1 MRREEFGGE
10 ILSSRTNINAQVF
23 FFNKKKGPD
32 LAKLRHVSEYG
43 WITGGGHEGLKEPSK
58 ITELPNEEP
67 PKLREWR
74 ENESPCGGKLVNH
87 KFITILFLLKIKKR
101 KRNSYHF
108 HNLIFSSFYFCKRRE
123 KSMAQIET
131 LGILEE
137 IEPLVSDK
145 LQVVTN
151 SSSLQHFLCIHRNL
165 SLIHEIHDLN
175 SGYYCKESL
184 FSRANFLRVLINSP
198 LLK

>member
-1 MRREEFGGE
+1 MVWRGKATPRQRGSWEEDTKE
-10 ILSSRTNINAQVF
+10 TSR
-23 FFNKKKGPD
+23 
-32 LAKLRHVSEYG
+32 
-43 WITGGGHEGLKEPSK
+43 

-87 KFITILFLLKIKKR
+87 KFITILFLLKKK
-101 KRNSYHF
+101 KKGNSYHF
-108 HNLIFSSFYFCKRRE
+108 HNRFFSSFYFCKRRE

-145 LQVVTN
+145 LQVVTT
-151 SSSLQHFLCIHRNL
+151 SSSLQHFLYIHRNL
-165 SLIHEIHDLN
+165 SLIHEIHALN

-184 FSRANFLRVLINSP
+184 FCGANFLRVW
-198 LLK
+198 